1 MHWMGQNGSGPMI
14 ERWKDCT
21 NKIDPKNNTHIPF
34 TKGEG
39 VHMFTYNNTHIW
51 IFSISILKAKK

>member
-1 MHWMGQNGSGPMI
+1 MGQDGSGPMI

-39 VHMFTYNNTHIW
+39 VHMFTYNNNPHLNFLYIY
-51 IFSISILKAKK
+51 IKGKNVG